1 MNGTDS
7 VTAEMPLLETPTSR
21 GSTIH
26 AASPLQADRVRP
38 VLNTRLAPIGIA
50 AAIVAIS
57 VLHYVTAIHSVV
69 LHEIFKRL
77 YYVPIVVGAVGYGLK
92 GGLATSVFASL
103 LYLPHVILHWHGWS
117 VSLVEQYGEII
128 LFNVVAASTGVLA
141 DRLRAER
148 NRYWHAA
155 TELQDAYG
163 RLKAQME
170 ERLRV
175 DRLVTIGRIASG
187 MAHEIRNPL
196 GGVLGC
202 LEILEADFPTAHP
215 KREFF
220 TRARR
225 ETRRLDAVVSEFL
238 EFAEPAPPS
247 SCTIDLNATVESAAR
262 LARPGL
268 SGGGV
273 TLRSQTSPAPRLA
286 SGDAEQVQ
294 RALLNLILAGSSE
307 LRGTGIDVDVIQSS
321 PPTVAI
327 LIHEAQ
333 SGIAIG
339 DMFDPFPPLW
349 RGRGLAL
356 ATARRLVENQ
366 RGTLRAERLDDG
378 LRFVM
383 TLPVPSPSLA
393 LTAPDRAA
401 GGAP

>member
-1 MNGTDS
+1 MNGTDG
-7 VTAEMPLLETPTSR
+7 VTAGMPLLETSTSR
-21 GSTIH
+21 GSAIN
-26 AASPLQADRVRP
+26 AASPLQADRAQP
-38 VLNTRLAPIGIA
+38 VWKTHLASIGIV

-117 VSLVEQYGEII
+117 VSVVEQYGEIT
-128 LFNVVAASTGVLA
+128 LFNIVAASTGVLA

-148 NRYWHAA
+148 NRYRHAA
-155 TELQDAYG
+155 MELQDAYG
-163 RLKAQME
+163 RLKAQMD

-175 DRLVTIGRIASG
+175 DRLVTVGRLASG

-202 LEILEADFPTAHP
+202 LEILEAEFPAAHP
-215 KREFF
+215 RREFF
-220 TRARR
+220 ALARK

-247 SCTIDLNATVESAAR
+247 SSAIDLNAAVESAAR

-268 SGGGV
+268 SGRGV
-273 TLRSQTSPAPRLA
+273 TIRARRSSVPVPAL
-286 SGDAEQVQ
+286 GDAEQVQ
-294 RALLNLILAGSSE
+294 RALLNLMLAGSSE
-307 LRGTGIDVDVIQSS
+307 LRGTGIDVEVVQAN
-321 PPTVAI
+321 PPAVAI
-327 LIHEAQ
+327 VIHDAQ

-339 DMFDPFPPLW
+339 DIFDPFPPLW

-356 ATARRLVENQ
+356 ATAWRLVENQ

-383 TLPVPSPSLA
+383 TLPAPPPSPVLA
-393 LTAPDRAA
+393 APAIGA
-401 GGAP
+401 GGAS